1 MGPIRTGDCSGGRSY
16 GCTAPAANGS
26 ANYGAGHRTSPG
38 TALGKGLG
46 ERNQCRKTKQK
57 Q

>member
-26 ANYGAGHRTSPG
+26 ANYGAGHGTSPG

-46 ERNQCRKTKQK
+46 ERNRGRKTKQK